1 MWPGCNPINRL
12 PRLDAVEVEHRC
24 LQRLTLLDGGGELR
38 RATADGGVA
47 LAARR
52 CARFRDDRRDRAVE
66 PAEGGRQRDNLWVG
80 EEVVPTRAPTATGG
94 RERSAEGAAG
104 GALRGGGASRVVCG
118 GLVSVERGVMSG
130 GVRWVP
136 AHRKGSTAS
145 RSSGPP
151 RLSRRTPILVFSYA
165 APTSASSVTVG
176 LSANAPILSETDLWR
191 LLGGASGRSAGPGN
205 SEAPDSSSS
214 AVTRSSGRI
223 LRRAG
228 VFLAARF
235 LVRGRRMTRSSP
247 DAVGT
252 ESVLGW
258 AASQRKSG
266 WPDKKRAWP
275 EGWPSLGWP
284 RPEFRFEGPQI
295 CFINM
300 PDSGPNLQ
308 KICLKIPACS

>member
-1 MWPGCNPINRL
+1 M
-12 PRLDAVEVEHRC
+12 EVQHRC

-52 CARFRDDRRDRAVE
+52 RARLRDYRRDRAVE
-66 PAEGGRQRDNLWVG
+66 PAEGGRQRDDLRVG

-247 DAVGT
+247 GVGR
-252 ESVLGW
+252 L
-258 AASQRKSG
+258 A
-266 WPDKKRAWP
+266 KKVCVAR
-275 EGWPSLGWP
+275 
-284 RPEFRFEGPQI
+284 
-295 CFINM
+295 
-300 PDSGPNLQ
+300 Q
-308 KICLKIPACS
+308 KACLA